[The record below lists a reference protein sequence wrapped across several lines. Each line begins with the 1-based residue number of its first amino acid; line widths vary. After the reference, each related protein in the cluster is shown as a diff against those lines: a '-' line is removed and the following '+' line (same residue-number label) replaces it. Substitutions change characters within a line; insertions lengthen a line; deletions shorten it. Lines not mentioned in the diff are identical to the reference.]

1 MFYDYVAIEC
11 VTGEVR
17 LVGGIVIH
25 EGRVEICIDGIWG
38 TVCDDTWDTD
48 DANVVCR
55 QLGYSDE
62 GNRCIMDI
70 FLVLLILF

>member
-1 MFYDYVAIEC
+1 MDYDYIAIEC
-11 VTGEVR
+11 ATGEVR

-38 TVCDDTWDTD
+38 TVCGDMWDTD

-55 QLGYSDE
+55 QLGYSDQ
-62 GNRCIMDI
+62 GNRCIMGI
-70 FLVLLILF
+70 F